1 MIRVKTLAL
10 LAAIATSAY
19 TADLTITIKDVRN
32 SDGAVLLAV
41 YDSEAH
47 FMKPPLATTSRR
59 VAAAKGDV
67 TVVLQ
72 DLPAGKYAI
81 ASFHDEN
88 GNGKLDTNS
97 FGQPTEG
104 HGFSNGAR
112 GSMGPPSFTE
122 AAFEFDGKT
131 SKAIAFSLNY

>member
-1 MIRVKTLAL
+1 MIRFKTLAL

-72 DLPAGKYAI
+72 DLPAGKYSTSILSARRTGI
-81 ASFHDEN
+81 RPSRV
-88 GNGKLDTNS
+88 L
-97 FGQPTEG
+97 
-104 HGFSNGAR
+104 SN
-112 GSMGPPSFTE
+112 
-122 AAFEFDGKT
+122 
-131 SKAIAFSLNY
+131 L